1 MSEVEVSINGRS
13 YRVVGEEGEEERIR
27 SLGETVDERARQLV
41 SAIGQ
46 VGQQQ
51 LLLMV
56 SLTLADELSETAREV
71 DAAAERVRTLVSQ
84 LEQGYVPVSPDPPE

>member
-1 MSEVEVSINGRS
+1 MPEIEISINGRS
-13 YRVVGEEGEEERIR
+13 YRVVGEKGEEERIKG
-27 SLGETVDERARQLV
+27 LGKAVDERARRLV

-56 SLTLADELSETAREV
+56 ALMLADELSETAQEV

-84 LEQGYVPVSPDPPE
+84 LEQGYVPVSPDSPE